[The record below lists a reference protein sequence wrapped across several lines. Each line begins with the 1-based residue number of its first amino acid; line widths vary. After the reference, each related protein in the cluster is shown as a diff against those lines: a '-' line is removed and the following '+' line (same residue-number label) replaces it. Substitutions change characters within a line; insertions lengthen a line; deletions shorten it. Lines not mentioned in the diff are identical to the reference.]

1 MKSLKE
7 QILYVRKVLNER
19 KQRLLEFLD
28 DKFYLV
34 RNQKI
39 SKVDK
44 GNPYWK
50 YARAGFTLGLLE
62 SNKTDGFLIPK
73 KGYSDK
79 DFIAYVFNSK
89 LKKNI
94 EDSEVI
100 EALTYFL
107 CGYDHFKTCEEA
119 AKRDKPKIPVSN
131 YYDAAKENLSV
142 ETEDE
147 SGYITKEELDKKR
160 DFVKTVLEN
169 HEVPKLKD
177 L

>member
-34 RNQKI
+34 RNQKT
-39 SKVDK
+39 SKADK
-44 GNPYWK
+44 GNSYWK

-62 SNKTDGFLIPK
+62 SNKMDGFLIPK

-79 DFIAYVFNSK
+79 DFIAYVFNSE
-89 LKKNI
+89 LKKDI
-94 EDSEVI
+94 EDKEVI

-119 AKRDKPKIPVSN
+119 VKLDKPKIPVNN
-131 YYDAAKENLSV
+131 YYDIAKENLSV
-142 ETEDE
+142 ETDDE
-147 SGYITKEELDKKR
+147 IGYIAEEELDKKR
-160 DFVKTVLEN
+160 DFVKAVLEN